1 MKNGNFFTSGDV
13 PRAHIAVDEFY
24 LNHMGEVDVYQY
36 GVLLTWCDPA
46 TLRRYIATV
55 IDDCAAIGVP
65 FDELHGTILISS
77 IITLAVHDECGVH
90 FTPHPFPDIDDEMVV
105 IVGHSEGGVHLAIGE
120 GEAWDPTMWQ
130 LRFGPR
136 GAA

>member
-1 MKNGNFFTSGDV
+1 MTRDGRLTGDDV

-24 LNHMGEVDVYQY
+24 LNHVGEVDVFQY
-36 GVLLTWCDPA
+36 GVLFTWCDPA
-46 TLRRYIATV
+46 TLREYIANV
-55 IDDCAAIGVP
+55 IDDASLIGYP
-65 FDELHGTILISS
+65 FDEIHGTVFVSS
-77 IITLAVHDECGVH
+77 IISYAVGDECGVH
-90 FTPHPFPDIDDEMVV
+90 FTPAPIIEDETIV